1 MICNRESIFTLTFS
15 SGEEIL
21 LIFVLLE
28 WIDFVLLFF
37 AIQCKILL
45 GGAHHPM
52 QNQCAT

>member
-1 MICNRESIFTLTFS
+1 MICNRESIFTFTFS

-21 LIFVLLE
+21 LIFVSLE

-37 AIQCKILL
+37 AIQCKILM
-45 GGAHHPM
+45 GGAHHAM